1 MQLHIVTEN
10 ESLYDVRYS
19 ITWVL
24 QETVI
29 SWYSS
34 NEGKG
39 WKEWNRCCMERDK
52 KTNK

>member
-1 MQLHIVTEN
+1 MQLHIVTED

-19 ITWVL
+19 IKRIL

-34 NEGKG
+34 KKGKG
-39 WKEWNRCCMERDK
+39 WKEWNRCFIDRDK